1 MFVPILDDAPV
12 RRIRHAWVNNG
23 FIALCA
29 VVYVVFQSGW
39 IFPAAT
45 GAAVS
50 FGLIPSV
57 LFGDAV
63 LPEGYDVV
71 PAWATLVTSLVLHG
85 GVLHLAGNLLFL
97 WVFGDNVEDDLG
109 HVRYVLFVLLCGIG
123 GGVAHAAA
131 TSDIIST
138 VISHVT
144 YGFYGQPHSGNPDAP
159 LVGASGVV
167 AGVVAA
173 YVMLHPQVK
182 VWVLVFY
189 RLPVRLRAFWII
201 GAWVAFQFGNAL
213 LAGETQVAWW
223 AHVGGFLTGAILVV
237 ALKRRDVPLFDRDL
251 NARIRRRG
259 AETAAEDAA

>member
-12 RRIRHAWVNNG
+12 RRIKHAWVNNG
-23 FIALCA
+23 FIALCL
-29 VVYVVFQSGW
+29 VVYVAFQSGW
-39 IFPAAT
+39 LLPAAT

-57 LFGDAV
+57 LFGEAV
-63 LPEGYDVV
+63 LPEGYEVV
-71 PAWATLVTSLVLHG
+71 PPWATLVTSLVLHG
-85 GVLHLAGNLLFL
+85 GVLHLIGNLLFL

-131 TSDIIST
+131 AS
-138 VISHVT
+138 
-144 YGFYGQPHSGNPDAP
+144 NPDAP

-201 GAWVAFQFGNAL
+201 GAWVAFQLGNAL

-223 AHVGGFLTGAILVV
+223 AHVGGFLTGAVLVV

-259 AETAAEDAA
+259 AETAAEDPA